1 MTRKTVNIEKLT
13 RHDIDTDRLQEFALE
28 LIKTLYNRA
37 EDDYSETMKQGYVA
51 IDSEEKDDK
60 RRKKLKEIYEKL
72 KVLPLRGEK
81 WRHKL
86 H

>member
-1 MTRKTVNIEKLT
+1 MTRKTLNIEKLT

-28 LIKTLYNRA
+28 LVKTLYNRA
-37 EDDYSETMKQGYVA
+37 EDDYSETMKQGYAA

-72 KVLPLRGEK
+72 KALPLREEK
-81 WRHKL
+81 YRHKL
-86 H
+86 D